1 MVTLSYVLYDEGN
14 ILISELDQKKLL
26 TTNAILTKIIK
37 IIKFK
42 P

>member
-1 MVTLSYVLYDEGN
+1 MVTLSYVLYDEGS
-14 ILISELDQKKLL
+14 ILISQLDEKNAIDNKSRLNKKL
-26 TTNAILTKIIK
+26 K